1 MSETV
6 KNKHVKKKNS
16 AVLLLKTVITAV
28 LLFFTWYLCSHFMEY
43 QKNATNQVNKYRID
57 QVCQLSAGSAVSQ
70 KFVAK
75 HTHLKTVKV
84 YFGND
89 YSGQASGKVILNII
103 DLETGKSIQRLTK
116 NISDIVNN
124 DYTEF
129 KTDLQLTK
137 KKEYSIQLTT
147 SGAESGKEPLIFQWT
162 TKETGFRGK
171 LKINQEEQG
180 KYLVSKLYYP
190 VTIYQQWAGICMMMA
205 LVLLLLWFALP
216 APEMVK
222 KALGQILFFAAPLF
236 TFWFVERFTDNPIFR
251 MRAAEFWLNILVYYM
266 FFGLLYLIFNSRRVS
281 VTIGSILWC
290 IIGIANYYVL
300 SFKGAPIVPSDIMSA
315 RTAANVA
322 ENYTYSI
329 QPVFVWNVLFLLLYL
344 AIMWRCPVPK
354 KMGWKKRVIML
365 IVIGLLGSVLG
376 HFVVEQKT
384 LKNFGIKNNVWD
396 QKKGYAKNG
405 LFFGFVLNMNSLVQ
419 EKPSDYSVEAAKDIA
434 EKYEEKFANEDSDKK
449 KKGRLETADGTK
461 PNVIGIMNEAFS
473 DLSVINEFSTN
484 EDYMPF
490 IHSLKKNTIKGS
502 LYMSIFGSGTCN
514 SEFEYLT
521 GNSMSFLQNGIYS
534 ETDFKNPTMYRKY
547 ISDESDFK
555 KIEELYENRTEKDEP
570 FYLFNVTMQNHG
582 GFDKTY
588 SNFHNDIQIT
598 DNHKNEQA
606 EQYLSL
612 VKKTDDAFK
621 QLVEYFSKVKEPTI
635 IVMYGDHQPAVQSSF
650 YDSLFGKSAGS
661 LTNEELM
668 NSARSFL
675 YLRQWDALIRRA
687 NIMNLL

>member
-236 TFWFVERFTDNPIFR
+236 TFWFVER
-251 MRAAEFWLNILVYYM
+251 
-266 FFGLLYLIFNSRRVS
+266 
-281 VTIGSILWC
+281 
-290 IIGIANYYVL
+290 
-300 SFKGAPIVPSDIMSA
+300 
-315 RTAANVA
+315 
-322 ENYTYSI
+322 
-329 QPVFVWNVLFLLLYL
+329 LFLIL
-344 AIMWRCPVPK
+344 
-354 KMGWKKRVIML
+354 
-365 IVIGLLGSVLG
+365 
-376 HFVVEQKT
+376 
-384 LKNFGIKNNVWD
+384 
-396 QKKGYAKNG
+396 
-405 LFFGFVLNMNSLVQ
+405 
-419 EKPSDYSVEAAKDIA
+419 
-434 EKYEEKFANEDSDKK
+434 
-449 KKGRLETADGTK
+449 
-461 PNVIGIMNEAFS
+461 
-473 DLSVINEFSTN
+473 
-484 EDYMPF
+484 
-490 IHSLKKNTIKGS
+490 
-502 LYMSIFGSGTCN
+502 
-514 SEFEYLT
+514 
-521 GNSMSFLQNGIYS
+521 
-534 ETDFKNPTMYRKY
+534 
-547 ISDESDFK
+547 
-555 KIEELYENRTEKDEP
+555 
-570 FYLFNVTMQNHG
+570 
-582 GFDKTY
+582 
-588 SNFHNDIQIT
+588 
-598 DNHKNEQA
+598 
-606 EQYLSL
+606 
-612 VKKTDDAFK
+612 
-621 QLVEYFSKVKEPTI
+621 
-635 IVMYGDHQPAVQSSF
+635 
-650 YDSLFGKSAGS
+650 
-661 LTNEELM
+661 
-668 NSARSFL
+668 
-675 YLRQWDALIRRA
+675 
-687 NIMNLL
+687 